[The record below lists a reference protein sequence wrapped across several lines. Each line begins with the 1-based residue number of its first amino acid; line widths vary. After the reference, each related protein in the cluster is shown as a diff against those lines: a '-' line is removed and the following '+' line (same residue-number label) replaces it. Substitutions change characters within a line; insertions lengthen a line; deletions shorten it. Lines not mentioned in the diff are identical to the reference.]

1 MKILRT
7 LLVLPLLAV
16 ASQAHAG
23 ARDRLDAFTRG
34 LQGLSAEFEQKVT
47 NVFNNSGTFVGGS
60 VQGNGIAIGSDS
72 KATSSAGK
80 PSAAG
85 AGGPAKK

>member
-34 LQGLSAEFEQKVT
+34 LQGLSAEFEQKVYAPGGALDESS
-47 NVFNNSGTFVGGS
+47 SGT
-60 VQGNGIAIGSDS
+60 VQLQA
-72 KATSSAGK
+72 
-80 PSAAG
+80 PRQFRWE
-85 AGGPAKK
+85 